1 MSNFETSEPNQ
12 AAADPEAEPVADGN
26 TQAEP
31 AETGNSEPT
40 QIQASRH
47 WLARAVVGLLSVG
60 AGLTVG
66 EIAAAAANSIPSLV
80 IAMGDSMVDST
91 WVPKSLREWSIEQF
105 GTSQKTVLVT
115 GVVVV
120 ALLLGA
126 LSAVVA
132 KRIVWLPLAV
142 LAAFGVLTGL
152 AAAADP
158 TASAALSGLSAGL
171 AFVAATMVMYGL
183 LLLVPRT
190 QSASATSK
198 LALSRQSSELREQRR
213 RFLIGAAVA
222 TVALAATNIITRAI
236 AREVDLT
243 ESQSRVADLLNQ
255 NRPTTSRTSTTLG
268 ATTTGVTTTT
278 AGATTTTQAATATT
292 SAAPV
297 RSAPTTQ
304 DYSGVTNTTLPAN
317 LGLEPNLN
325 SVTGIS
331 PLVVPNSDFY
341 RIDTALM
348 VPKVPLDS
356 WSLSVNGMVDN
367 PLELNID
374 ELLDGRYPIIEEPV
388 TLSCVS
394 NPVGGRLVGNAVWEG
409 VHLAD
414 VLEDAQVQP
423 GATQLSGSSPHGG
436 RRWYGGFPTELV
448 FDGRVAMIAVAMNG
462 EPLPARHGFPARLVI
477 AGLYGYVSATKWLT
491 EITLTTWE
499 DFNSYWVPRGWS
511 KEGPIKTQSRIDLP
525 KGNNPEL
532 KAGESVPI
540 AGVAWAPH
548 RSIDKVEV
556 QITHE
561 DDSNGGPWR
570 EAELSQ
576 VLSTNS
582 WRQWVHYWTPEAVGR
597 HTIRVR
603 ATDGLGR
610 TQTDQ
615 LAKPAPN
622 GATGWHTKNVRVSE
636 A

>member
-1 MSNFETSEPNQ
+1 MSNSETPEPNQ
-12 AAADPEAEPVADGN
+12 AEVDPEAEFEPVADGDS
-26 TQAEP
+26 QAKP
-31 AETGNSEPT
+31 AKTDNSQPT
-40 QIQASRH
+40 QPQSSWN
-47 WLARAVVGLLSVG
+47 WLARAAVGLLSVG

-80 IAMGDSMVDST
+80 IAMGDSLVDST

-115 GVVVV
+115 GVVIV

-126 LSAVVA
+126 LSAVLA
-132 KRIVWLPLAV
+132 KRIVWLPLVV
-142 LAAFGVLTGL
+142 LTAFGVLTGL
-152 AAAADP
+152 AAAANP

-171 AFVAATMVMYGL
+171 AFMAAATVMYGL

-190 QSASATSK
+190 QPTSATTK
-198 LALSRQSSELREQRR
+198 LALSRQSSELQEQRR

-222 TVALAATNIITRAI
+222 AVTLAATNIITRAI
-236 AREVDLT
+236 ARQVDLT
-243 ESQSRVADLLNQ
+243 ESQNRVANLLNQ
-255 NRPTTSRTSTTLG
+255 NRSTTSRASTTLG
-268 ATTTGVTTTT
+268 TTTT
-278 AGATTTTQAATATT
+278 GATTTTNASTTTTTEAVTAAQ
-292 SAAPV
+292 PV
-297 RSAPTTQ
+297 RSASTTQ
-304 DYSGVTNTTLPAN
+304 DYSGVPNTTLPAN
-317 LGLEPNLN
+317 SSLNANLD
-325 SVTGIS
+325 SIAGIS

-491 EITLTTWE
+491 EIMLTTWE

-532 KAGESVPI
+532 KVGESVPI

-556 QITHE
+556 QISHE
-561 DDSNGGPWR
+561 DEADNGPWH

-582 WRQWVHYWTPEAVGR
+582 WRQWVHYWTPEAAGR
-597 HTIRVR
+597 HTIKVR

>member
-1 MSNFETSEPNQ
+1 M
-12 AAADPEAEPVADGN
+12 
-26 TQAEP
+26 
-31 AETGNSEPT
+31 
-40 QIQASRH
+40 
-47 WLARAVVGLLSVG
+47 
-60 AGLTVG
+60 
-66 EIAAAAANSIPSLV
+66 V
-80 IAMGDSMVDST
+80 I
-91 WVPKSLREWSIEQF
+91 
-105 GTSQKTVLVT
+105 
-115 GVVVV
+115 V

-126 LSAVVA
+126 LSAVLA
-132 KRIVWLPLAV
+132 KRIVWLPLVV
-142 LAAFGVLTGL
+142 LTAFGVLSGL

-171 AFVAATMVMYGL
+171 SFVAATVFMYGML
-183 LLLVPRT
+183 ALVPWA
-190 QSASATSK
+190 QPASATTK
-198 LALSRQSSELREQRR
+198 LARSRQPRELQEQRR
-213 RFLIGAAVA
+213 RFLLGAVVT
-222 TVALAATNIITRAI
+222 TVALAATNIVTRAI
-236 AREVDLT
+236 ARQVDLT
-243 ESQSRVADLLNQ
+243 ESQNRVADLLNQ

-268 ATTTGVTTTT
+268 TTTTGATTTTS
-278 AGATTTTQAATATT
+278 ATTTTQAATA
-292 SAAPV
+292 AQPV

-304 DYSGVTNTTLPAN
+304 DYSGVPNTTLPAN
-317 LGLEPNLN
+317 SSLNANLD
-325 SVTGIS
+325 SIAGIS

-491 EITLTTWE
+491 DITLTTWE

-525 KGNNPEL
+525 KGDNPQL
-532 KAGESVPI
+532 RVGESVPI

-556 QITHE
+556 QVSHE
-561 DDSNGGPWR
+561 DEADNGPWH

-582 WRQWVHYWTPEAVGR
+582 WRQWVHYWTPEAAGR

-603 ATDGLGR
+603 ATDGLGH